1 MINIMIE
8 KFLFINV
15 LLKNNSLIYHLTTI
29 IKAKYILQTKQQYH
43 MHAMH
48 GQYNEITVADLVP
61 NLFPVGLDETY
72 ESIGRGILRLDFSI
86 TFQQGLNLQS

>member
-29 IKAKYILQTKQQYH
+29 IKAKYYKLNNNIICMQC
-43 MHAMH
+43 M
-48 GQYNEITVADLVP
+48 V
-61 NLFPVGLDETY
+61 
-72 ESIGRGILRLDFSI
+72 SIMR
-86 TFQQGLNLQS
+86 